1 MKIATFFFKIFKY
14 FYKTNRKKEISFISF
29 ISIYNVCQDICAV
42 QRHLYLLNF
51 MTYLFCLFLLWCLF
65 MLVMTW
71 WQPCCSLV
79 YLLLLFVSTIVIPFA
94 ASCLTNCFFIELNFD
109 RCRFSLLSH
118 RGFSLNVVSVVVA
131 AVPNSGTLTV
141 SRNVY
146 FLLLLLST
154 IFCCSIV

>member
-1 MKIATFFFKIFKY
+1 MFLNHKKYEDCHVFFRRFLNIFTRQTEKKKSLVYLLFQFTTYVKTFVQFK
-14 FYKTNRKKEISFISF
+14 
-29 ISIYNVCQDICAV
+29 DICIYWTLW
-42 QRHLYLLNF
+42 H
-51 MTYLFCLFLLWCLF
+51 LFLLWCLF

-109 RCRFSLLSH
+109 RCRFSLLSQ

-131 AVPNSGTLTV
+131 AVPNSGTLTC
-141 SRNVY
+141 
-146 FLLLLLST
+146 
-154 IFCCSIV
+154 I